1 MIKIS
6 KNIKKMADLLRSGF
20 TMLNIACPECNNP
33 IFRTKDNEKFCPSC
47 NRKVL
52 FVDKKSYNNKTKTN
66 ENVSRLSHI
75 SERNIDNNIIDS
87 LEEILNAKIKWVAEK
102 LQNETQLELIEK
114 YTQILSNLYDL
125 IIKLSSKSGQE

>member
-1 MIKIS
+1 VIKIS

>member
-1 MIKIS
+1 
-6 KNIKKMADLLRSGF
+6 MADLLRSGF